1 MFKWLDFE
9 RERGWSGLYKMG
21 TGWCDL
27 REPELCLVQV
37 LLKVYQY
44 FVSLHLSHIPLI
56 GENGC

>member
-1 MFKWLDFE
+1 MLKCLDFE
-9 RERGWSGLYKMG
+9 RERGWSGLYKME

-37 LLKVYQY
+37 LRSISIHC
-44 FVSLHLSHIPLI
+44 VSLFHIPLI